1 MIVQSVSPDPGCN
14 ALLQGTTFADAYR
27 VQTSESGLDA
37 ITAAKRIM
45 ARRSRWIDALL
56 VFRNILVAP
65 FGLKDGRQPLPEGI
79 VRLGL
84 FPVVS
89 QEPDRVVLG
98 FDDRHLDFRLV
109 VDAPG
114 NGDVTGTTLIRTH
127 NWLGRTYLAIV
138 LPFHRIIVPAMLRRA
153 RLGGG

>member
-89 QEPDRVVLG
+89 QEPDL
-98 FDDRHLDFRLV
+98 LPIS
-109 VDAPG
+109 APSA
-114 NGDVTGTTLIRTH
+114 
-127 NWLGRTYLAIV
+127 WS
-138 LPFHRIIVPAMLRRA
+138 
-153 RLGGG
+153 